1 MLQRLKK
8 ALMEHCAMTDMGEV
22 SLILGMS
29 DSGEYEKGTPT
40 QITFRTS

>member
-1 MLQRLKK
+1 MDRF
-8 ALMEHCAMTDMGEV
+8 AMTAMGEV